1 MGRKKKTQD
10 WTSLTQ
16 EDVVDRCAQKKF
28 NDRQQRAKSSMD
40 MRTKNHDIFS
50 KISHMQNIYPLSGN
64 EWSEGST
71 QAIKRKIRAQTI
83 QRVPDGEIVTQFDK
97 NSIEQI
103 EIEFIFKHKI
113 LTSEYDGKDMLKN
126 IWRAFNYSY
135 DYGFACVRSGFEKD
149 LDGRITALKT
159 NMSEVNRLKTDILNL
174 INDEILALDTS
185 DIGIPLGS
193 LFLPELFSGKG
204 PAIPVR
210 ILSIRNSDA
219 TFSSKFSQ
227 AGINQTLHQ
236 LTMIVSADVAV
247 LVLGQTSSFTVN
259 SEVVVAETVIVGDV
273 PSTFLQTGGNYESK
287 R

>member
-1 MGRKKKTQD
+1 MGRKIRRLLHLLLVILVAVCLGFLMLRSRYRDVIRDLAETQVKNT
-10 WTSLTQ
+10 TSDLTNDAIAKQ
-16 EDVVDRCAQKKF
+16 IAEGIIQYDR
-28 NDRQQRAKSSMD
+28 
-40 MRTKNHDIFS
+40 
-50 KISHMQNIYPLSGN
+50 
-64 EWSEGST
+64 
-71 QAIKRKIRAQTI
+71 
-83 QRVPDGEIVTQFDK
+83 IV
-97 NSIEQI
+97 
-103 EIEFIFKHKI
+103 
-113 LTSEYDGKDMLKN
+113 Y
-126 IWRAFNYSY
+126 
-135 DYGFACVRSGFEKD
+135 FEKD

-219 TFSSKFSQ
+219 TFVSKFSQ

-236 LTMIVSADVAV
+236 LTMVISVDVAI